1 MDKNQLLLQ
10 MSYCIKTAINSKA
23 LSLKYKVRQCRLH
36 RAKTFIVQST
46 LQKAN
51 TVSFTVQLYFAV
63 QIQFLQSNR
72 VKRTPQDAINEL
84 NIQKLNPLEVVNF
97 RSISAFLH
105 V

>member
-10 MSYCIKTAINSKA
+10 MSYCMKTAKNSKA

-36 RAKTFIVQST
+36 RAKTFRVQST

-63 QIQFLQSNR
+63 QIQFYSQAGSS
-72 VKRTPQDAINEL
+72 VPPK
-84 NIQKLNPLEVVNF
+84 
-97 RSISAFLH
+97 ISLMNLIFKSRIRW
-105 V
+105 